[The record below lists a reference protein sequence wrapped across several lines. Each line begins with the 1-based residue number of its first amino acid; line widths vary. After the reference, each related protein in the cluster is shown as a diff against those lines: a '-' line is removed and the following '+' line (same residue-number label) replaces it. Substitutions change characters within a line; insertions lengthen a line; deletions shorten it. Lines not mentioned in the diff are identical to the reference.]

1 MDKSDFITRTKHF
14 SLRIIKLA
22 EKLHSTGGIARIL
35 SDQIVRC
42 GTSVGANYRAACLAK
57 STRDFL
63 NKLKICEEESD
74 ETIYWLEL
82 LMDSNILPTELLRP
96 LHEEARQLTA
106 MITASIKTVKRNQ
119 SASS

>member
-74 ETIYWLEL
+74 ETVYWLEL

-119 SASS
+119 ST